1 MVIMFVTG
9 HQFDGARIRRKL
21 GLFADLNCIV
31 LVDFIPGVVIA
42 SFIEGCFPETG
53 FRFYIDQEIR
63 CGFNTG
69 LGGNAAVVR
78 NHYGCIN
85 IRKVGCKALALAG
98 TERYALFFHGGS
110 SGVFAVSSHGDL
122 LAVDRRSLTS
132 IDLCAEACIGRHRI
146 VLAGHRA
153 ALQAAADLTIRRTF
167 IVCLQSNHS
176 GRCQSGTV
184 SDSYLN
190 RLRFLTVRRKWFAL
204 KTVSDKSSHAA
215 LGSVLQA
222 CTASG
227 VGACC
232 RSRVGITGQFRVC
245 AVSSQCYFRIVANGC
260 FIPVTDERLRINTAA
275 VDQ

>member
-98 TERYALFFHGGS
+98 TKRQILFFHGGFS
-110 SGVFAVSSHGDL
+110 SVAAVGDHIDLFAI
-122 LAVDRRSLTS
+122 DRRSLTG
-132 IDLCAEACIGRHRI
+132 IDLCAEACVGRHRI
-146 VLAGHRA
+146 VFAGYRA
-153 ALQAAADLTIRRTF
+153 SLQTGLDRTLRITVVVCFHVDL
-167 IVCLQSNHS
+167 S
-176 GRCQSGTV
+176 GCCQSGTV
-184 SDSYLN
+184 SDSHLN
-190 RLRFLTVRRKWFAL
+190 RLRFLTVRRKCFAL
-204 KTVSDKSSHAA
+204 KTVSDISSHAA

-227 VGACC
+227 VRACL
-232 RSRVGITGQFRVC
+232 RSGIRSTCQFRVC
-245 AVSSQCYFRIVANGC
+245 GCAGQHHLGIVANGC
-260 FIPVTDERLRINTAA
+260 LIPVSDEGFRINTAA